1 MDDSFSM
8 LYLGVAKVK
17 EKCLI
22 IAEAGVNHNGDIN
35 VAKKLC
41 LAAKEAGADVVKFQT
56 WVTEKIITPNVK
68 QADYQAEN
76 TGNTQSQFDMLKALE
91 LSYNDF
97 REIKAYCDDIGIIFA
112 STADEPDSLDFL
124 VDLGVPFIKIGS
136 GEIGNIPYLR
146 YMGTKKKPVILSTGM
161 SSLGDVEI
169 SLRALRDGGATD
181 ITLLHCTTSYPCP
194 YDAVNLKAMD
204 TLKNAF
210 AVEVGFSDHTEG
222 IETSIAAVARGARVI
237 EKHFTLDRNMEG
249 PDHKASMEPNEFK
262 AMVNAI
268 RNVEVVLGNG
278 IKSPTAAEREISAVV
293 LKRIVA
299 RKDIAKGQIIRE
311 EDICVKRNDLGLP
324 ANVWD
329 LVLGSIAHKD
339 YKKNEGIEL

>member
-1 MDDSFSM
+1 M
-8 LYLGVAKVK
+8 AEVK

-22 IAEAGVNHNGDIN
+22 IAEAGVNHNGNIN
-35 VAKKLC
+35 IAKKLC

-91 LSYNDF
+91 LSYDEF
-97 REIKAYCDDIGIIFA
+97 REIKRYCDEIGIVFA

-124 VDLGVPFIKIGS
+124 VALGIPFIKIGS

-146 YMGTKKKPVILSTGM
+146 YMGTKKNPVILSTGM

-194 YDAVNLKAMD
+194 YDDVNLKAMD
-204 TLKNAF
+204 TLRNAF
-210 AVEVGFSDHTEG
+210 GIEVGFSDHTEG
-222 IETSIAAVARGARVI
+222 IEAAIAAVARGARVI

-249 PDHKASMEPNEFK
+249 PDHKASTEPNEFK
-262 AMVNAI
+262 AMVSAI
-268 RNVEVVLGNG
+268 RNVESALGNG
-278 IKSPTAAEREISAVV
+278 IKQPTCAEKEISQVV

-299 RKDIAKGQIIRE
+299 CRDIAKGQVIRE
-311 EDICVKRNDLGLP
+311 EDICVKRNDVGLP
-324 ANVWD
+324 ANTWD
-329 LVLGSIAHKD
+329 MVLGSISHRD
-339 YKKNEGIEL
+339 YKKDEGIEL